1 MESELLWLLTEN
13 PHIFLS
19 GHLVT
24 ILGGVLKSLPGAMEE
39 KVFSGA
45 AGDRKAGAPPA
56 DGGWLISHPAFWPQ
70 TRPRKHLC

>member
-45 AGDRKAGAPPA
+45 AGKWNPNSGQESRC
-56 DGGWLISHPAFWPQ
+56 SSS
-70 TRPRKHLC
+70 